1 MRGDDLSAIAGPGL
15 QTQDDLIIEA
25 EGAIREM
32 ARLMC
37 QAISELYGLESGDS
51 IDLQVITDGDK
62 LLGAVVTGAQVDIEV
77 VPRFVAQGKMVH

>member
-1 MRGDDLSAIAGPGL
+1 MSGDDLSAIAGHGL
-15 QTQDDLIIEA
+15 QTQDELIAEA

-37 QAISELYGLESGDS
+37 MAIAELYDLEAGTG

-77 VPRFVAQGKMVH
+77 VPRFVHGKAVH